1 MFDAVK
7 KLLTTNYGVDP
18 EKITLDTHLSNELG
32 FSGESMED
40 FIMDVED
47 YFEIEVDE
55 DDFSKL
61 ETISDL
67 VDYIEEYQD
76 LTVIT
81 LFSKTKCI

>member
-1 MFDAVK
+1 MFNAVK
-7 KLLTTNYGVDP
+7 KLLATNYGVNP

-67 VDYIEEYQD
+67 VDYIEEY
-76 LTVIT
+76 
-81 LFSKTKCI
+81 

>member
-7 KLLTTNYGVDP
+7 KLHTTNYGVNP

-67 VDYIEEYQD
+67 VDYIEEY
-76 LTVIT
+76 
-81 LFSKTKCI
+81 

>member
-1 MFDAVK
+1 MFDALK
-7 KLLTTNYGVDP
+7 KLLSTNYGGDP

-32 FSGESMED
+32 FTGESMED

-61 ETISDL
+61 ETIADL
-67 VDYIEEYQD
+67 VDYIEEY
-76 LTVIT
+76 
-81 LFSKTKCI
+81 

>member
-7 KLLTTNYGVDP
+7 KLLSTNYGVDP

>member
-1 MFDAVK
+1 MFNAVK
-7 KLLTTNYGVDP
+7 KLLATNYGVNP

-67 VDYIEEYQD
+67 VDYIEEYQIAN
-76 LTVIT
+76 T
-81 LFSKTKCI
+81 